1 MLSTI
6 SASGDLVTV
15 LVIVAILAI
24 VIWIVRR

>member
-15 LVIVAILAI
+15 LVIVAILAL
-24 VIWIVRR
+24 VIWIVRH